1 MLQLSNL
8 TKGINM
14 LDLNEL
20 QMPGVEGEE
29 ELDLGLE
36 EKGLEESPLADIS
49 DEELLGECEKRGLID
64 PEDSAL
70 ETDEAIEGEESPLDL
85 G

>member
-1 MLQLSNL
+1 
-8 TKGINM
+8 M
-14 LDLNEL
+14 LDINSLE
-20 QMPGVEGEE
+20 MPGVEGEE
-29 ELDLGLE
+29 SNELDLGM